1 MANFRTLSICFVAA
15 LTAAFLSAGCD
26 KGGDDPL
33 EDSSA
38 RLVAETVDCNT
49 TTNRLTTSGSSA
61 SYTATITDQGADGV
75 WCSFAPDFAAPRLTA
90 EAATGTSQFVYLRR
104 NTASAA
110 RTATIEVR
118 FSDRTVQTLRLTQE
132 AYSQTVDFDRA
143 WGEQPAWR
151 DVSDFTYKTYY
162 TTIAGSRARNYSVC
176 FDRSRRVS
184 QWVAY
189 PVHACYSRYSG
200 YEAGKSGG
208 RTDAWAYDDWVT
220 EYSSSSNSFNY
231 GKYLLVERR
240 VTQPEI
246 AEHDQAY
253 ILKGYGYAN
262 HDRGHMLPSASRLA
276 SWTTNAQT
284 FYATNMMPQYSQLNQ
299 RVWGTL
305 ENNVRAWAG
314 GSESKTYDT
323 LWVVTGAS
331 FKNVKTFDDREGNP
345 VAVPSHCWKVMVR
358 LREGVRKQL
367 SECTADEVKAIGFLF
382 TNDAAGAALSLREA
396 SCPVSEVEELSGF
409 EFFRNLSPEAARAVK
424 SQHEIAD
431 WPGL

>member
-1 MANFRTLSICFVAA
+1 MQLIAVLTAMTLS
-15 LTAAFLSAGCD
+15 TGCD
-26 KGGDDPL
+26 EGGDEPL
-33 EDSSA
+33 DSSA
-38 RLVAETVDCNT
+38 RLLAETVDCNA
-49 TTNRLTTSGSSA
+49 TTNVIATSGNSST
-61 SYTATITDQGADGV
+61 SYTATLIDQGTAGV
-75 WCSFAPDFAAPRLTA
+75 WCSFSPDFSAPELSA
-90 EAATGTSQFVYLRR
+90 QAATGSSLFVYLQR
-104 NTASAA
+104 NTAAEERS
-110 RTATIEVR
+110 ATIEVR
-118 FSDRTVQTLRLTQE
+118 FSDGIVQTLRFTQE

-143 WGEQPAWR
+143 WGEQPAWKEA
-151 DVSDFTYKTYY
+151 SEFTYKTYY

-240 VTQPEI
+240 ITKPEI
-246 AEHDQAY
+246 AEQDQAY

-284 FYATNMMPQYSQLNQ
+284 FYATNMMPQYSQFNQ

-331 FKNVKTFDDREGNP
+331 FKTTKTFDDRAGNP

-367 SECTADEVKAIGFLF
+367 SECSADEVKAIGFLF

-409 EFFRNLSPEAARAVK
+409 EFFRNLAPEAAEAVK
-424 SQHEIAD
+424 SQHDPAD
-431 WPGL
+431 WPGI